1 MRKEQKA
8 KAVLFGDSLGKK
20 EKHCKLYKMFMA
32 EMANTM
38 ATQTKLMKPMLAD
51 ESGFKYGP
59 AIVIVGNATVP
70 ENNTEVG
77 SARLLKKEKV
87 ATRDPVV
94 VGFWKLV
101 IDNATGTAAG
111 KVPDVNW
118 MVKTPLA

>member
-1 MRKEQKA
+1 M
-8 KAVLFGDSLGKK
+8 
-20 EKHCKLYKMFMA
+20 
-32 EMANTM
+32 
-38 ATQTKLMKPMLAD
+38 
-51 ESGFKYGP
+51 
-59 AIVIVGNATVP
+59 IVGNATVP

-87 ATRDPVV
+87 ATIDPVV

-101 IDNATGTAAG
+101 IDNATGTFAG